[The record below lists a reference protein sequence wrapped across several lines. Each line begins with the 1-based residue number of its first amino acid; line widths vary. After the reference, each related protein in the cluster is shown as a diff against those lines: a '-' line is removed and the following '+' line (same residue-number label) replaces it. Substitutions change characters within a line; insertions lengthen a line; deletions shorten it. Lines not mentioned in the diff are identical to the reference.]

1 MALNMEQPVIIIA
14 MVGPIHSSRKAI
26 ILDKSPQGVSG
37 TGKSTLGSAL
47 AESLGL
53 PFIDGDDLHP
63 PANIAK
69 MSSGQPLTDA
79 DREPWLALIRE
90 TGVEKVPV
98 VMACS
103 ALKRHYRDILRGK
116 DGSEKEK
123 PRTYFV
129 YIKGSREVLLDR
141 MQKRQGH
148 FFKVDMLD
156 SQFEALESPEGEEGV
171 VTVPLEESTEVQ
183 VAKAKE
189 ELLSMVV
196 NN

>member
-1 MALNMEQPVIIIA
+1 MALSMEQPVIIIA
-14 MVGPIHSSRKAI
+14 M
-26 ILDKSPQGVSG
+26 GVSG

-116 DGSEKEK
+116 DGEKA

-196 NN
+196 DN

>member
-14 MVGPIHSSRKAI
+14 M
-26 ILDKSPQGVSG
+26 GVSG

-63 PANIAK
+63 PTNVVK

-79 DREPWLALIRE
+79 DREPWLALIRK
-90 TGVEKVPV
+90 TGTEKVPV

-116 DGSEKEK
+116 NGTEKA

-171 VTVPLEESTEVQ
+171 VTVPLEDSTQAQ
-183 VAKAKE
+183 VEKAKD
-189 ELLSMVV
+189 ELVKIV
-196 NN
+196 A

>member
-1 MALNMEQPVIIIA
+1 MASSIEQPVIIIA
-14 MVGPIHSSRKAI
+14 M
-26 ILDKSPQGVSG
+26 GVSG

-63 PANIAK
+63 PSNIAK

-79 DREPWLALIRE
+79 DREPWLTLIRE
-90 TGVEKVPV
+90 TGAEKVPV

-103 ALKRHYRDILRGK
+103 ALKRHYRDVLRGE
-116 DGSEKEK
+116 DGEK

-171 VTVPLEESTEVQ
+171 VMVPLEESTEAQ
-183 VAKAKE
+183 VAKAE
-189 ELLSMVV
+189 QELL
-196 NN
+196 

>member
-1 MALNMEQPVIIIA
+1 MYP
-14 MVGPIHSSRKAI
+14 SS
-26 ILDKSPQGVSG
+26 QGVSG

-63 PANIAK
+63 PSNIAK

-79 DREPWLALIRE
+79 DREPWLALIRK
-90 TGVEKVPV
+90 TGTEKVPV
-98 VMACS
+98 VMA
-103 ALKRHYRDILRGK
+103 YILRGQN
-116 DGSEKEK
+116 GTEEA

-156 SQFEALESPEGEEGV
+156 SQFEAVGESRRVRKGWLRFQ
-171 VTVPLEESTEVQ
+171 LEESTEVQ
-183 VAKAKE
+183 VAMAKE
-189 ELLSMVV
+189 ELLRMVE
-196 NN
+196 

>member
-14 MVGPIHSSRKAI
+14 M
-26 ILDKSPQGVSG
+26 GVSG

-103 ALKRHYRDILRGK
+103 ALKRQYRDILRGK

>member
-1 MALNMEQPVIIIA
+1 MASSIEQPVIIIA
-14 MVGPIHSSRKAI
+14 M
-26 ILDKSPQGVSG
+26 GVSG

-53 PFIDGDDLHP
+53 PFVDGDDLHP
-63 PANIAK
+63 AANIAK

-116 DGSEKEK
+116 DGIREGGKDVFCVYQGI
-123 PRTYFV
+123 PRGVAGPNAEAPGSIFSRWTYWTASLRLWRV
-129 YIKGSREVLLDR
+129 QRARKGSLWC
-141 MQKRQGH
+141 Q
-148 FFKVDMLD
+148 
-156 SQFEALESPEGEEGV
+156 
-171 VTVPLEESTEVQ
+171 LEELTEAQ
-183 VAKAKE
+183 VAQAKE

-196 NN
+196 NS